1 MVPFL
6 KTILDM
12 LNKKLYMS
20 TSLGGLGRA
29 LSEYQIFP
37 VPFFVKIFEKVF
49 KFFFKSQQLI

>member
-12 LNKKLYMS
+12 WNKKLDMS
-20 TSLGGLGRA
+20 TSLGGLGSA

-49 KFFFKSQQLI
+49 IFFINLNN